1 MTAHINGSG
10 SDYSK
15 ISFIYTCLFFFVF
28 GVFQLSWFDFNERL
42 LLIQELINDE
52 DEKLKGLKLEL
63 GDEVFKAVTLALI
76 KLYSNTYSNSY
87 FYD

>member
-1 MTAHINGSG
+1 M
-10 SDYSK
+10 
-15 ISFIYTCLFFFVF
+15 FILLCF

-76 KLYSNTYSNSY
+76 KLYSNTYSNSN